1 MGCAVPGFLE
11 PSVPL
16 GVCTQANTGGVGL
29 VGLGSPHALG
39 PVEPSAFHVLIVV
52 PTSPKLFVVWLLE
65 CLGILHGSWQPQT
78 KAHVFICSNPN
89 HISFW
94 TQLQQRQ
101 VGRPLRPS
109 WFCPDL
115 SSALLSSTGTT
126 PKNPRNCHCLSLWL
140 VTHFSKC
147 PETVHSGG
155 WRYCFSPFPCKS
167 PVSPMWPWQLP
178 SNSLDV
184 SIFSYS
190 SHFTWIV
197 FIHIRSSVTHLNQVF
212 LEAKPTQSACK
223 WSLGIW
229 SGFKYAKTLI
239 EEPSSGKED
248 IHQEFLTVERSW
260 VPDKSGIVIQ
270 IWEHNGSLSKWAL
283 LQKIKIKK
291 GCQGQF

>member
-1 MGCAVPGFLE
+1 MDHGRLKQKPMSTFVAIQTIFLF
-11 PSVPL
+11 
-16 GVCTQANTGGVGL
+16 GL
-29 VGLGSPHALG
+29 SSSRDRRGIPLG
-39 PVEPSAFHVLIVV
+39 PVGSAQISSQLYYH
-52 PTSPKLFVVWLLE
+52 
-65 CLGILHGSWQPQT
+65 PQ
-78 KAHVFICSNPN
+78 A
-89 HISFW
+89 
-94 TQLQQRQ
+94 QLQR
-101 VGRPLRPS
+101 
-109 WFCPDL
+109 
-115 SSALLSSTGTT
+115 T
-126 PKNPRNCHCLSLWL
+126 PEIVTAYPWL

-197 FIHIRSSVTHLNQVF
+197 FIHIRSSATHLNQVF

-260 VPDKSGIVIQ
+260 VPDKSRIVIQ
-270 IWEHNGSLSKWAL
+270 IWEHNGSLSKCAL
-283 LQKIKIKK
+283 LQKLKIKK